1 MGCVE
6 TMNKRRLI
14 KLISMFSFV
23 DGGLYKRG
31 PKHNAYFAMNMLTK
45 HEDYIDWVKETIEQV
60 TSVTK
65 RDVKNPCKNPQISI
79 YSKSHPLFTKL
90 HSRLY
95 IDGYKG
101 IYPHLLKMIDWEC
114 LAIMHMCDGCFRI
127 TSKLSSNSIKRGSK
141 SDEYSVTL
149 NMKRLS
155 YGDQF
160 LLKKLFKEKFD
171 LEFNINSQT
180 YRGKTYYYLR
190 LRTKD
195 IEKFM
200 DGIKDYILPS
210 FSYKVAP
217 FVRRT
222 PAEAG

>member
-31 PKHNAYFAMNMLTK
+31 PNHNAYFAMNMLTE
-45 HEDYIDWVKETIEQV
+45 HEDYIDWVKETIEHV
-60 TSVTK
+60 TSVNK
-65 RDVKNPCKNPQISI
+65 AKVKNPCKNPQTNLR
-79 YSKSHPLFTKL
+79 SKSHPLFTKL
-90 HSRLY
+90 HSKLY

-114 LAIMHMCDGCFRI
+114 LAIMYMCDGCFRVVDR
-127 TSKLSSNSIKRGSK
+127 NSPNAIRRGSK

-171 LEFNINSQT
+171 LEFNINKQT
-180 YRGKTYYYLR
+180 YKGKTYYHLR

-200 DGIKDYILPS
+200 YGIRDYVLPS
-210 FSYKVAP
+210 FNYKVAS
-217 FVRRT
+217 FARRT
-222 PAEAG
+222 PTKK